1 MSMPKRE
8 EWTDAQSVVVSA
20 LLGILLRA
28 DAQQIA
34 DDTPGGI
41 TCVTYT
47 VQPEGRR
54 LAVEATI
61 HGPDGIPIG
70 GYTL

>member
-1 MSMPKRE
+1 MSTPKRDD
-8 EWTDAQSVVVSA
+8 WSSVQSAAVSA

-28 DAQQIA
+28 DAQQCA

-41 TCVTYT
+41 TSVTYT

-61 HGPDGIPIG
+61 HGPDGSPIG